1 MLLTNHDLHDLHA
14 VFVILRAHPSD
25 PGSKAAVKAVKEI
38 IDAPQADNTVPPNII
53 RSGLS
58 AISSLDRDIWYFIDT
73 QNVYTY
79 GTSVI
84 IKDDRAYAILSAC
97 LAEMLTA
104 LAEKDPERVSDLA
117 DALHNIPI
125 ILSEGKK
132 NSPRAVKRDITR
144 EISYCYRSK
153 WNKDFLKALL

>member
-1 MLLTNHDLHDLHA
+1 MLLTNYDLHDLHA

-25 PGSKAAVKAVKEI
+25 PESEAAVKAIKEI
-38 IDAPQADNTVPPNII
+38 IDAPQANNTVPPNVI
-53 RSGLS
+53 RSKLS
-58 AISSLDRDIWYFIDT
+58 SIPSLDGDIWYFIDT
-73 QNVYTY
+73 QNLYTY
-79 GTSVI
+79 GTAV
-84 IKDDRAYAILSAC
+84 IKDEQTYAILSAC

-104 LAEKDPERVSDLA
+104 LAEGSPERVSDLA

-125 ILSEGKK
+125 ILAEGNK
-132 NSPRAVKRDITR
+132 NRPRAVKRDITR

>member
-25 PGSKAAVKAVKEI
+25 PGSEAAIKAVKAI
-38 IDAPQADNTVPPNII
+38 IDAPQTDNTVSPNIL

-58 AISSLDRDIWYFIDT
+58 AISSLDRDVWYFIDT
-73 QNVYTY
+73 QNIYTY
-79 GTSVI
+79 GTAA
-84 IKDDRAYAILSAC
+84 IKDERAYAILSAC
-97 LAEMLTA
+97 LAEMLTV
-104 LAEKDPERVSDLA
+104 LTEKNPERVSDLA

-125 ILSEGKK
+125 ILAEDKK
-132 NSPRAVKRDITR
+132 NVPRAIKRNITR

>member
-25 PGSKAAVKAVKEI
+25 PGSEAAIKAVKAI
-38 IDAPQADNTVPPNII
+38 IDAPQTDNTVPPNIL

-58 AISSLDRDIWYFIDT
+58 AISSLDRNVWYFIDT
-73 QNVYTY
+73 QNLYTY

-84 IKDDRAYAILSAC
+84 KDEQTYAILSAC
-97 LAEMLTA
+97 LVEMLTA
-104 LAEKDPERVSDLA
+104 LAEGSPERVSDLA
-117 DALHNIPI
+117 DALHNVPI
-125 ILSEGKK
+125 ILAEGKR
-132 NSPRAVKRDITR
+132 NRPRAVKRDITR